1 MVKTRGGGSSNH
13 KPNEPNKHAEY
24 SGGEVEA
31 AEIYTMMSANQRS
44 VKLFSQSVKYIA
56 LIAFLHIIS
65 SILSPILSINSIM
78 EDGVFGRFPRF
89 VSACPRVRVCM
100 RTHGHFAPRQLKN
113 KRPSFLSSYFSLFF
127 LFFSFPPLLLRRPTT
142 GPSIHTPG
150 AGKEH
155 ATTLCTFKGVL
166 FQCASGS
173 SDGWTPIT
181 QGYVD
186 LDILFRDC
194 QHGTV
199 TSPPVCS

>member
-100 RTHGHFAPRQLKN
+100 RTHGHFAPRQLLN
-113 KRPSFLSSYFSLFF
+113 TRPSFLSSSLLTSHFS
-127 LFFSFPPLLLRRPTT
+127 FFSFLFLLFFYAGQPQDRQFTHPGPAKNKRPRSARSKVCFFSAPVGAVTA
-142 GPSIHTPG
+142 GRPSH
-150 AGKEH
+150 K
-155 ATTLCTFKGVL
+155 
-166 FQCASGS
+166 
-173 SDGWTPIT
+173 DM
-181 QGYVD
+181 
-186 LDILFRDC
+186 
-194 QHGTV
+194 
-199 TSPPVCS
+199 